1 MMNNG
6 IGSWIH
12 RRVLGSGDKPAVIFE
27 GRELSYRELD
37 TRILGLANALRHRGI
52 QQGDRIA
59 YLGDNHPAFLETLFA
74 AGTLGCVFVPINTR
88 LAEPE
93 IRLALAD
100 SGSVAFLFSEA
111 LGTISRNA
119 AAGVGVQLLIEVGG
133 HRSPPDNVVDYD
145 KLVSAASTSV
155 VDVEVGLDDDAMI
168 LYTSGTTGRPKGAVI
183 SHGNMTWSCLNVLAE
198 YDLVSSDIALM
209 ISPLFHVAS
218 LGMGTLPAFL
228 KGATVVLESRF
239 DPGVALELIE
249 RHRAT
254 WISGVPTTFQMMAEH
269 PDWTRR
275 DISSLQKL
283 TCGGSPVPLRVIDAY
298 QDRGLSFTG
307 GYGMTEAGPG
317 VTTLHPEW
325 TREKIGSSGVQHF
338 FTQMRIVNDIGEPVG
353 IGDMGE
359 IQISGPNVI
368 RRYWGSPQLPPESV
382 TPDGW
387 FRTGD
392 LGYQDDDGFLFI
404 SDRLKDMIISGG
416 ENVYPAEVERLII
429 ELPQVGSVA
438 VIGVPDDRWGEVPV
452 AVVTPRDGAV
462 VTAEDVQRHLAG
474 KIARYKTPKSIIIV
488 EELPRTASGKIRKA
502 DLRAQYSSLSA
513 PTN

>member
-1 MMNNG
+1 MLNNG

-12 RRVLGSGDKPAVIFE
+12 RRVLGSGAKPAVIFE

-37 TRILGLANALRHRGI
+37 TRITRLANALRHRGI

-74 AGTLGCVFVPINTR
+74 AGTLGCIFVPINTR

-93 IRLALAD
+93 ISLALID
-100 SGSVAFLFSEA
+100 SGSAAFFFSEA
-111 LGTISRNA
+111 LGTISRKA
-119 AAGVGVQLLIEVGG
+119 AASAGITLLIEIGS
-133 HRSPPDNVVDYD
+133 RESAPEDAADYD
-145 KLVSAASTSV
+145 KLVSVASTSF

-198 YDLVSSDIALM
+198 YDLVSSDVALM

-249 RHRAT
+249 RYRAT

-269 PDWTRR
+269 PDWSRR

-325 TREKIGSSGVQHF
+325 TRKKIGSSGVQHF

-353 IGDMGE
+353 EGEMGE

-368 RRYWGSPQLPPESV
+368 RRYWDSPDLPPESV

-392 LGYQDDDGFLFI
+392 IGYQDGDGFLFI

-416 ENVYPAEVERLII
+416 ENVYPAEVEKLII

-438 VIGVPDDRWGEVPV
+438 VIGVPDDKWGEVPV
-452 AVVTPRDGAV
+452 AIVTAREGAV

-474 KIARYKTPKSIIIV
+474 KIARYKTPKTIIVV
-488 EELPRTASGKIRKA
+488 EELPRTATGKIRKA
-502 DLRAQYSSLSA
+502 DLRAQYSSLNA
-513 PTN
+513 PTR